1 MQTTLALFAAIAA
14 FGSPPRVKLV
24 VIVDGKPVK
33 FEGTQPRTIKGRVM
47 VPLRGV
53 FESIGAYVEY
63 NPVLKRITARRN
75 NEDIEMRVGDKI
87 ARKSGA
93 EILMDVPPITV
104 RGRAMVPL
112 RFLAE
117 SMGASVGFDKANNTV
132 NIATATD
139 PPPPNDEGGGG
150 STGG

>member
-1 MQTTLALFAAIAA
+1 MQTTLALFAAVAA
-14 FGSPPRVKLV
+14 FGSPPRIKLV

-33 FEGTQPRTIKGRVM
+33 FEGTQPRSIKGRVM

-75 NEDIEMRVGDKI
+75 NEDIELRVGDRV

-93 EILMDVPPITV
+93 EILMDVAPITYQ
-104 RGRAMVPL
+104 GRAMVPL

-117 SMGASVGFDKANNTV
+117 SMGASVSFDKANNTV
-132 NIATATD
+132 NIATATEPD
-139 PPPPNDEGGGG
+139 PPESTGGGG
-150 STGG
+150 